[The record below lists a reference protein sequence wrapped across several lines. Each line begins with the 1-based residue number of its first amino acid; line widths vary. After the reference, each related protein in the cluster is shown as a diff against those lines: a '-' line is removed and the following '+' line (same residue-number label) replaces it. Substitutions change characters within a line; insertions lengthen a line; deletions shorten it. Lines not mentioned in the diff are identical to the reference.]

1 MDPVYRFF
9 INQRSRAKQRGISWD
24 LPYWEWLQIWQE
36 SGRLEER
43 GRDCWD
49 RPIFMPDPYVDDA
62 VRVEIGPRFIKEMEA
77 AIALLKMCDKF
88 WTCVAE
94 RDGYVEPKGKK
105 PKHCYLPKN

>member
-1 MDPVYRFF
+1 MAANLAREWTSRGA
-9 INQRSRAKQRGISWD
+9 RSRLLGPTHI
-24 LPYWEWLQIWQE
+24 
-36 SGRLEER
+36 
-43 GRDCWD
+43 
-49 RPIFMPDPYVDDA
+49 PYVDDA